1 MPPPPAPTE
10 RERGTVLAA
19 LAVFVLAATLRL
31 PFVGVGEGW
40 FDEIYTVVLAS
51 EPLGA
56 LWRSALTDQ
65 TNPPGGYLLFKL
77 WGALGDGSVAWH
89 RALSALCAAGAAAFT
104 LLAARALGTS
114 RMAAAVAAIV
124 VAVSPQLWAM
134 ALEVRAYAPLA
145 LLAAVGAWVAARAA
159 SAADGDAGTGPS
171 LLSLAAV
178 SAGLVCLHYFGA
190 FTVVGLALA
199 AGLAPVA
206 LGSRARLLRV
216 LGVGAPAALLLAG
229 WLALVVAS
237 SADGRIGD
245 HADWITPVSAF
256 QAMASVPTLLI
267 GDLGNLAGRA
277 LAIVVVVAAIVMA
290 SLTARGT
297 SAAARAARLAI
308 AIGVVPVLVAVLVTQ
323 LSGRDVWVG
332 RYLTGMLPGLA
343 LVLAV
348 ALDAVTAPARR
359 VVAIAVGAW
368 TLVAGAHSVTL
379 RSADPDWSAIIPALA
394 RGRDPV
400 LCVDRMFVGL
410 PLLYQTHAMGRA
422 DVRVLPAERCTPGTG
437 LTWLVSR
444 GDARADPLPPPP
456 AGARYGPRVVLF
468 RGTQDLDARRVIRP

>member
-51 EPLGA
+51 EPLGT

-114 RMAAAVAAIV
+114 RVAAAVAAVI
-124 VAVSPQLWAM
+124 VAVSPQMWAM

-145 LLAAVGAWVAARAA
+145 LVAAVGAWVAARAA
-159 SAADGDAGTGPS
+159 RAAKGEAGTGSS
-171 LLSLAAV
+171 LVPLALA

-199 AGLAPVA
+199 AGLAPAA
-206 LGSRARLLRV
+206 LGGRARMLRV
-216 LGVGAPAALLLAG
+216 LGVGAPAALLLIG

-237 SADGRIGD
+237 SADGSVGA
-245 HADWITPVSAF
+245 HADWIAPVSTLGALG
-256 QAMASVPTLLI
+256 SVPTLLI
-267 GDLGNLAGRA
+267 GALGYPAGRA
-277 LAIVVVVAAIVMA
+277 LAIAVVVAAIAMVGRA
-290 SLTARGT
+290 ARGP
-297 SAAARAARLAI
+297 SAAAHPARLALVT
-308 AIGVVPVLVAVLVTQ
+308 GVLPVLAAVLVTQ

-332 RYLTGMLPGLA
+332 RYLTGLLPGLA

-348 ALDAVTAPARR
+348 ALDAMAAPARR

-368 TLVAGAHSVTL
+368 ALVSGAHSVTL

-410 PLLYQTHAMGRA
+410 PLLYHTHAVGRA
-422 DVRVLPAERCTPGTG
+422 DVRVLPAERCAPGPG

-444 GDARADPLPPPP
+444 GDARAEPLPPPP
-456 AGARYGPRVVLF
+456 EGTRYGPRVVLF
-468 RGTQDLDARRVIRP
+468 RGTQDLDARRVIRR